1 MSRPPGPPRP
11 TLPARAV
18 VTGGMPYGNK
28 ALHFG
33 HIGGVFVQADAF
45 ARFLRDRIGA
55 DNVVFV
61 SGTDCYGSPIVE
73 HHRRLVEEQGFEGS
87 LVDLVREKHQEQRA
101 TLDAYQVRP
110 DLFGAS
116 GLGRSGEVHA
126 QISAWIFETLL
137 AHGHLQRLVTQQFY
151 DPVRDAVLN
160 GRQVQGRCPI
170 EGCSSEKA
178 YADECSLG
186 HQYLPKDLVEP
197 RSMLS
202 GTRPVLRDTSN
213 WYLDLPSFKAELESW
228 ADDLDRRRGSRKFA
242 MAAIRE
248 FFGAPDVH
256 VVGRHA
262 DDLEALRPRLPP
274 HTQHEGKGKSIT
286 LRFDDLAQRERACE
300 LLGAAGIQFRTGKT
314 LVPFRLTG
322 DEEWGVPV
330 PDTDQTSGLTFWVW
344 PESLW
349 APISFTAAVLEARGQ
364 ALERWR
370 EWWCSKEAGVFQFIG
385 EDNVYF
391 YGPAQAGLWLGTQ
404 GPRPVADPPEGHL
417 QLTDL
422 VVNRH
427 LQFLGSKA
435 SSSGQVNP
443 PMADDLLQH
452 YTAEQLRI
460 HFFAMGLANRNISFR
475 PKPLDPDAG
484 ERDAD
489 PVLKEGK
496 LLTHTA
502 NRLARSCFY
511 GCQEHTGGRIPLG
524 TVSPQ
529 VKERSDRALL
539 DFERAMVDRAFPHA
553 YKTIER
559 YAKAATKEWHHRS
572 QAAQQGDGNEPMAQV
587 LVDAF
592 HMLRVCALMLHPI
605 APGGAER
612 VRQQLQ
618 LDESFWSWEHAF
630 EPVYAFMEDPS
641 RHQPLELAP
650 REDFWEQHPSQL
662 R

>member
-11 TLPARAV
+11 TFPARAV

-73 HHRRLVEEQGFEGS
+73 HHRRMVEEQGYQGS
-87 LVDLVREKHQEQRA
+87 LVDLVTEKHEQQKA
-101 TLDAYQVRP
+101 TLAAYQVAP
-110 DLFGAS
+110 DIFAAS
-116 GLGRSGEVHA
+116 GLGRSGQVHA
-126 QISAWIFETLL
+126 GISAWIFETLR
-137 AHGHLQRLVTQQFY
+137 ANGHLQRLVTQQFY

-170 EGCSSEKA
+170 DGCASEKA

-186 HQYLPKDLVEP
+186 HQYLPKDLVDP
-197 RSMLS
+197 KSMLS

-213 WYLDLPSFKAELESW
+213 WYLDLPKFKAALEAW
-228 ADDLDRRRGSRKFA
+228 ADDLDGRRGSRRFA
-242 MAAIRE
+242 IAAIRE
-248 FFGAPDVH
+248 FFGEPDVH
-256 VVGRHA
+256 IVERHA
-262 DDLEALRPRLPP
+262 DDLSAVRDQLPP
-274 HTQHEGKGKSIT
+274 HTEEPAKGKSIT
-286 LRFDDLAQRERACE
+286 LRFASLPDRERACE
-300 LLGAAGIQFRTGKT
+300 QLGEAGIQFRTGKT

-330 PDTDQTSGLTFWVW
+330 PDTDESTGLTFWVW

-349 APISFTAAVLEARGQ
+349 APISFTATVLEARGGSVDD
-364 ALERWR
+364 WR
-370 EWWCSKEAGVFQFIG
+370 DWWCREDAAVFQFIG

-391 YGPAQAGLWLGTQ
+391 YGPAQSGLWLGTQ
-404 GPRPVADPPEGHL
+404 GADFVADPPDGQL

-427 LQFLGSKA
+427 LQFLGTKA
-435 SSSGQVNP
+435 SSSGAVKP
-443 PMADDLLQH
+443 PMADDLLEH
-452 YTAEQLRI
+452 YTAEQLRV
-460 HFFAMGLANRNISFR
+460 HFFSMGLANRNISFR
-475 PKPLDPDAG
+475 PKPLDPDAD
-484 ERDAD
+484 ERAGD

-496 LLTHTA
+496 VLTHA
-502 NRLARSCFY
+502 VNRLARSCFY
-511 GCQEHTGGRIPLG
+511 GCQEHTDGRIPFG
-524 TVSPQ
+524 AVSAE

-539 DFERAMVDRAFPHA
+539 DFERAMFDRAFPHA
-553 YKTIER
+553 FTTIER
-559 YAKAATKEWHHRS
+559 YAKAATKDWHHRS
-572 QAAQQGDGNEPMAQV
+572 QSAEGDEMAAV

-592 HMLRVCALMLHPI
+592 HQLRVCTLMLHPI

-612 VRQQLQ
+612 VRRQLQ
-618 LDESFWSWEHAF
+618 VDERFWSWDFAF
-630 EPVYAFMEDPS
+630 EPLSAFIDDPATH
-641 RHQPLELAP
+641 RPLHLAP
-650 REDFWEQHPSQL
+650 REDFWEQHESQL
-662 R
+662 GS